1 MFVGVGETPKGLLYT
16 YESPTGIS
24 KGFLFTIFWLNSVL
38 RDGLDPQTGKSAKR
52 CSGNGWPIR
61 PETPVLARARGGA
74 MRF

>member
-52 CSGNGWPIR
+52 CSGNG
-61 PETPVLARARGGA
+61 
-74 MRF
+74 